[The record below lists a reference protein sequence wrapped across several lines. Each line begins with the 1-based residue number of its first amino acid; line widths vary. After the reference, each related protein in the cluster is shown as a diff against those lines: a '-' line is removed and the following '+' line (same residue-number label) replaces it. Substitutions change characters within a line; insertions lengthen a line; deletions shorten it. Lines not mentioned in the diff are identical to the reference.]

1 MKHEKKRAIRIDLAG
16 VDENLTQ
23 TLGRELEGK
32 QADGS
37 RSATGWNDP
46 YCASGNK
53 HTLTLGEPVND

>member
-1 MKHEKKRAIRIDLAG
+1 MKHEKKRVIRVNLAR
-16 VDENLTQ
+16 VDEDLTR

-32 QADGS
+32 LDEGS